1 MKKKRNLK
9 IGFTAIIAVIVTG
22 TLRHGCRCKNALAEV
37 LPKAILPC
45 LILAGMLILGT
56 ACSNP
61 AGGGGGSSETLTG
74 HVNIGS
80 TAYETIADI
89 QAAITASL
97 GEFTTVNVTG
107 TRESTGPLSLIIPE
121 GRTVNWTA
129 TLTGSGEKI
138 NLPNTFLGTL
148 NITGGAIQTTSS
160 NQNAITINGAGTV
173 NISGNNTLITSSNNL
188 GGAIVMQ
195 TNARRLNM
203 SGGTVRNTAASG
215 TQLFAAIS
223 AWPAMNPEI
232 VISGG
237 TVDGNL
243 GVAIVVNGNTNS
255 SIIISGNETI
265 ITSANTNADR
275 GTIMLDHL
283 TNGTLTIN
291 SGIVQNTGTNGH
303 AITVN
308 AANDDTRRSRV
319 THTGGE
325 VDPMPDWLEQ

>member
-1 MKKKRNLK
+1 MKKTSKHLGAG
-9 IGFTAIIAVIVTG
+9 ILIII
-22 TLRHGCRCKNALAEV
+22 
-37 LPKAILPC
+37 
-45 LILAGMLILGT
+45 AGMLILGT
-56 ACSNP
+56 ACGSP
-61 AGGGGGSSETLTG
+61 GGGGASTETLTG

-97 GEFTTVNVTG
+97 EEFTTVNVTG
-107 TRESTGPLSLIIPE
+107 TRESIGPLSLIIPE
-121 GRTVNWTA
+121 GRTVNWSA

-160 NQNAITINGAGTV
+160 NQNAITIVGAGTV
-173 NISGNNTLITSSNNL
+173 NISGNDTLITSSSIQ
-188 GGAIVMQ
+188 GGAILMQ

-203 SGGTVRNTAASG
+203 SGGTVRNTATSG

-223 AWPAMNPEI
+223 AWPSMNPEI

-255 SIIISGNETI
+255 SITISGNNTV
-265 ITSANTNADR
+265 ITSANTNAGY
-275 GTIMLDHL
+275 GTIRLDHA
-283 TNGTLTIN
+283 TNGTLTVN
-291 SGIVQNTGTNGH
+291 GGLVQNTGTNGH

-308 AANDDTRRSRV
+308 AANDDARRARV
-319 THTGGE
+319 THSGGE
-325 VDPMPDWLEQ
+325 IDPMPDWLEQ